1 MKSLLT
7 VVGTTVLLSCSLS
20 PRIQPVTQAEMVG
33 AYAATFHTGQIDSL
47 YLNADSTY
55 VRRFESFDGVLHEDR
70 GRWYLHVLGSRQ
82 NSPYVKLQLDQF
94 ITRFKEDSTSGNSL
108 FDPIPGGISDSIATP
123 REARIWKEIIDSHVV
138 LRIGAHYGP
147 AWMRDYDL

>member
-1 MKSLLT
+1 MKLLQ
-7 VVGTTVLLSCSLS
+7 VTVLAGLLSSCSLS

-33 AYAATFHTGQIDSL
+33 AYAATFHAGQIDSL

-55 VRRFESFDGVLHEDR
+55 VRRFKSFDGVTHEDH

-94 ITRFKEDSTSGNSL
+94 ITRFKEDSMSGSSP
-108 FDPIPGGISDSIATP
+108 FDPIPGGIADSIAAP
-123 REARIWKEIIDSHVV
+123 REARIWKEVVGSHVT
-138 LRIGAHYGP
+138 LRIGDHYGS
-147 AWMRDYDL
+147 AWARDYDS